1 MHLHYIPSE
10 SNERY
15 YFPLL
20 KLFVFR
26 LLLLLTSSVYIFLPF
41 FNAVLNFLENR

>member
-1 MHLHYIPSE
+1 HLHYIPSE

-26 LLLLLTSSVYIFLPF
+26 LLLLTSSVYVFLPF
-41 FNAVLNFLENR
+41 FNAANFLENR

>member
-1 MHLHYIPSE
+1 LHYIPNE

-20 KLFVFR
+20 KLF
-26 LLLLLTSSVYIFLPF
+26 LPF
-41 FNAVLNFLENR
+41 FIPFLFIRHFKEKTREK